1 MRRILPAFALALAV
15 AFPSIAQAAVACCC
29 CAKDGQA
36 MQAAQSMP
44 ADHSAHAGHA
54 AHGSHAAHSAHAADG
69 VVTSPA
75 DGAMT
80 DGSPDWFTATF
91 PHAMTLKAVTVAA
104 EGQAA
109 VTVPVAAAAATTR
122 VSAELPTLAPGNYVL
137 NWTAEGAD
145 GHQMTGAVRFMVH

>member
-1 MRRILPAFALALAV
+1 MRHLLPIVAAGLFVAAPAV
-15 AFPSIAQAAVACCC
+15 AQDAHTGHGA
-29 CAKDGQA
+29 
-36 MQAAQSMP
+36 
-44 ADHSAHAGHA
+44 HEAHAGHGQAASAEQA
-54 AHGSHAAHSAHAADG
+54 AHG

-91 PHAMTLKAVTVAA
+91 PHAMTLKAVTVTA

-109 VTVPVAAAAATTR
+109 VEVPVAATAATTR
-122 VSAELPTLAPGNYVL
+122 VSADLPTLAPGNYVL

-145 GHQMTGAVRFMVH
+145 GHEMAGAVRFMVH

>member
-1 MRRILPAFALALAV
+1 MRNLLPFVILAV
-15 AFPSIAQAAVACCC
+15 VGASPVLAQDPHA
-29 CAKDGQA
+29 G
-36 MQAAQSMP
+36 
-44 ADHSAHAGHA
+44 HGAHAGHA
-54 AHGSHAAHSAHAADG
+54 PQAGPANHAAHG
-69 VVTSPA
+69 VVTTPA

-91 PHAMTLKAVTVAA
+91 PHAMTLKSVTVTA

-122 VSAELPTLAPGNYVL
+122 VSADLPTLAPGNYVL

-145 GHQMTGAVRFMVH
+145 GHQMTGVVRFMVH

>member
-1 MRRILPAFALALAV
+1 MRNLLPFMAVALVAASPALAQDTHA
-15 AFPSIAQAAVACCC
+15 
-29 CAKDGQA
+29 G
-36 MQAAQSMP
+36 
-44 ADHSAHAGHA
+44 HGAHAGHTPQAGA
-54 AHGSHAAHSAHAADG
+54 ASHAAHG

-91 PHAMTLKAVTVAA
+91 PHAMTLKAVTVTP

-109 VTVPVAAAAATTR
+109 VTVPVVAAAATTR
-122 VSAELPTLAPGNYVL
+122 VSADLPSLAPGNHVL

-145 GHQMTGAVRFMVH
+145 GHEMTGVVRFMVH

>member
-1 MRRILPAFALALAV
+1 MRHLLPIVAAGLFVAAPAV
-15 AFPSIAQAAVACCC
+15 AQDAHTGHGAHDAHARHGQAAS
-29 CAKDGQA
+29 
-36 MQAAQSMP
+36 AA
-44 ADHSAHAGHA
+44 HA
-54 AHGSHAAHSAHAADG
+54 AHD

-91 PHAMTLKAVTVAA
+91 PHAMTLKAVTVTA

-109 VTVPVAAAAATTR
+109 VEVPVAAAAATTR
-122 VSAELPTLAPGNYVL
+122 VSADLPTLAPGNYVL

-145 GHQMTGAVRFMVH
+145 GHEMTGSVRFMVH

>member
-1 MRRILPAFALALAV
+1 MRRVLPAIALALAV
-15 AFPSIAQAAVACCC
+15 AFPAVAQAAVACCC

-36 MQAAQSMP
+36 AQAAP
-44 ADHSAHAGHA
+44 ADHG
-54 AHGSHAAHSAHAADG
+54 AHGSHAAHAAHAADG

-80 DGSPDWFTATF
+80 DGSPEWFTATF
-91 PHAMTLKAVTVAA
+91 PHAMTLKTVTVTAN
-104 EGQAA
+104 GQAT

-122 VSAELPTLAPGNYVL
+122 VSAALPTLAPGNYVL

>member
-1 MRRILPAFALALAV
+1 MRTLLPLVAAGLFASAPAV
-15 AFPSIAQAAVACCC
+15 AQ
-29 CAKDGQA
+29 D
-36 MQAAQSMP
+36 
-44 ADHSAHAGHA
+44 AHAGHGTHAGHGQA
-54 AHGSHAAHSAHAADG
+54 ASGDHAAHG

-80 DGSPDWFTATF
+80 DGPPDWFTATF
-91 PHAMTLKAVTVAA
+91 PHAMTLKAVSVTA

-122 VSAELPTLAPGNYVL
+122 VSADLPTLAPGNYVL

-145 GHQMTGAVRFMVH
+145 GHEMTGVVRFMVH

>member
-1 MRRILPAFALALAV
+1 MRHLLPIVAAGLFIAAPAV
-15 AFPSIAQAAVACCC
+15 AQ
-29 CAKDGQA
+29 D
-36 MQAAQSMP
+36 
-44 ADHSAHAGHA
+44 AHAGHG
-54 AHGSHAAHSAHAADG
+54 AHDAHAGHGQAASGDHGAHG

-91 PHAMTLKAVTVAA
+91 PHAMTLKAVTVTA

-109 VTVPVAAAAATTR
+109 VEVPVVAAAATTR
-122 VSAELPTLAPGNYVL
+122 VSADLPTLAPGNYVL

-145 GHQMTGAVRFMVH
+145 GHEMTGAVRFMVH

>member
-1 MRRILPAFALALAV
+1 MRHLLPIVAAGLFVAAPAV
-15 AFPSIAQAAVACCC
+15 AQDAHTGHGAH
-29 CAKDGQA
+29 D
-36 MQAAQSMP
+36 
-44 ADHSAHAGHA
+44 AHAGHGQA
-54 AHGSHAAHSAHAADG
+54 ASAAHAAHD

-91 PHAMTLKAVTVAA
+91 PHAMTLKAVTVTA

-109 VTVPVAAAAATTR
+109 VEVPVAAAAATTR
-122 VSAELPTLAPGNYVL
+122 VSADLPTLAPGNYVL

-145 GHQMTGAVRFMVH
+145 GHEMAGTVRFMVH

>member
-1 MRRILPAFALALAV
+1 MRHLLPIVAAGLFVAAPAV
-15 AFPSIAQAAVACCC
+15 AQDAHTGHGAH
-29 CAKDGQA
+29 D
-36 MQAAQSMP
+36 
-44 ADHSAHAGHA
+44 AHAGHGQA
-54 AHGSHAAHSAHAADG
+54 ASAAHAAHD

-91 PHAMTLKAVTVAA
+91 PHAMTLKAVTVTA

-109 VTVPVAAAAATTR
+109 VEVPVAAAAATTR
-122 VSAELPTLAPGNYVL
+122 VSADLPTLAPGNYVL

-145 GHQMTGAVRFMVH
+145 GHEMTGSVRFMVH

>member
-1 MRRILPAFALALAV
+1 MHSLLSFVALALA
-15 AFPSIAQAAVACCC
+15 AASPALAQDPHA
-29 CAKDGQA
+29 G
-36 MQAAQSMP
+36 
-44 ADHSAHAGHA
+44 HGAHAGHDA
-54 AHGSHAAHSAHAADG
+54 QAGSTTDHAAHG

-91 PHAMTLKAVTVAA
+91 PHPMTLKSVTVTAA
-104 EGQAA
+104 GQAA

-122 VSAELPTLAPGNYVL
+122 VSADLPTLAPGNHVL

>member
-1 MRRILPAFALALAV
+1 MRTLLPLVV
-15 AFPSIAQAAVACCC
+15 AGLFVAAPAIAQEGHA
-29 CAKDGQA
+29 G
-36 MQAAQSMP
+36 
-44 ADHSAHAGHA
+44 HGAHAGHGRA
-54 AHGSHAAHSAHAADG
+54 ASGDHAAHG

-91 PHAMTLKAVTVAA
+91 PHAMTLKAVTVTA

-109 VTVPVAAAAATTR
+109 VGVPVAAAAATTR
-122 VSAELPTLAPGNYVL
+122 VSADLPALASGNYVL

-145 GHQMTGAVRFMVH
+145 GHEMTGAVRFMVH